1 MIVHISHLQVV
12 ATSNN
17 RCTDETVVVRSVVN
31 PWLFGTDPDPPI
43 TNGFGSESCKFYH
56 APSS

>member
-1 MIVHISHLQVV
+1 MRWFYMIVHISHLQVV

-31 PWLFGTDPDPPI
+31 P
-43 TNGFGSESCKFYH
+43 
-56 APSS
+56 